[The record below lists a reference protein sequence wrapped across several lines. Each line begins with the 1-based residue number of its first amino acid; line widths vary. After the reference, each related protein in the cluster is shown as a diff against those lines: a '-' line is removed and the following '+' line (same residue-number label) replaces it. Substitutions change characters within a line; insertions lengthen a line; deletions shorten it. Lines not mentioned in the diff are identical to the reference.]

1 MLIGLI
7 ANQLMAQNQFS
18 NDLQL
23 KVIYQHSYNRN
34 GAALLPYLRHS
45 QEKYRLAAAFGFAS
59 VQDSTL
65 TDSLLYYV
73 LKSKDQTVQ
82 NALLYSLG
90 QLRLRSVGLKLQN
103 ISQNKALK
111 GGQEACLIAI
121 GKCAK
126 LPDLKYFVN
135 YTISLQD
142 VAMERAYLYALLQ
155 GFRRAKSISQSP
167 HYAAIQKR
175 IEQISLSSHDS
186 LSLQYIKLWNAVP
199 AAPKSTTTTLKAW
212 DFPVAQVPQ
221 ILAKDYQGNAYH
233 FIAAM
238 NWDSLQTDQLYAMMQ
253 LPLPNVLKTHVADL
267 YIKQTKQVQNL
278 LPLFQASDVTIQA
291 MLCEALEGRL
301 KSNSADSNILA
312 LLGPHTLDSLKQ
324 FQSELYM
331 PRDFEAYVAYEKLIK
346 AIAHQPYQ
354 YQSWFQKGYSIPID
368 WHEINL
374 IPANQQ
380 VELFTNKGR
389 IVLQCQVNE
398 APASVANFLKLIDQG
413 YYNQKYWHRM
423 VPNFVVQGGC
433 PRGDGWGNLDFVQRS
448 EWSNTLRYS
457 PGAVGLASAGKDSEG
472 VQFFITHTYTPHL
485 DGRYSIIAYVVE
497 GQNIVDSLEVGDQI
511 ISMKRL

>member
-1 MLIGLI
+1 M
-7 ANQLMAQNQFS
+7 
-18 NDLQL
+18 
-23 KVIYQHSYNRN
+23 
-34 GAALLPYLRHS
+34 
-45 QEKYRLAAAFGFAS
+45 
-59 VQDSTL
+59 
-65 TDSLLYYV
+65 
-73 LKSKDQTVQ
+73 
-82 NALLYSLG
+82 
-90 QLRLRSVGLKLQN
+90 
-103 ISQNKALK
+103 
-111 GGQEACLIAI
+111 
-121 GKCAK
+121 
-126 LPDLKYFVN
+126 
-135 YTISLQD
+135 
-142 VAMERAYLYALLQ
+142 
-155 GFRRAKSISQSP
+155 
-167 HYAAIQKR
+167 
-175 IEQISLSSHDS
+175 
-186 LSLQYIKLWNAVP
+186 
-199 AAPKSTTTTLKAW
+199 
-212 DFPVAQVPQ
+212 PQ

-267 YIKQTKQVQNL
+267 YIKQSKQVQNL

-346 AIAHQPYQ
+346 AIAHQTYQ
-354 YQSWFQKGYSIPID
+354 YQSWFQKGYSVPID
-368 WHEINL
+368 WHEIDL

-380 VELFTNKGR
+380 VELLTNKGR